1 MKYKNYMF
9 ISIDMDK
16 AFDKTQ
22 HPFMIKTLSQME
34 LEETYLNTI
43 KAIYD
48 KSTASIILNR
58 QKQQAFPL
66 RSGTRQGCLL
76 IFKIVLQVLATAN
89 QTRRNQR
96 HPN

>member
-34 LEETYLNTI
+34 LEETYLNII
-43 KAIYD
+43 KVMYD
-48 KSTASIILNR
+48 KPTASIILNG
-58 QKQQAFPL
+58 QKLQAFPL
-66 RSGTRQGCLL
+66 QLGTRQGYLL
-76 IFKIVLQVLATAN
+76 SPLLSKIVLEV
-89 QTRRNQR
+89 
-96 HPN
+96 